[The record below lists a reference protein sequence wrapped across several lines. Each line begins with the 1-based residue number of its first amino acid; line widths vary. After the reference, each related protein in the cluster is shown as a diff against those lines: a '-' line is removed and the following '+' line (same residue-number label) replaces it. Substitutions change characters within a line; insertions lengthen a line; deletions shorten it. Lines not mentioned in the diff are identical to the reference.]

1 MVKRLIPWVGIVVTI
16 VGASGIVWLY
26 ATQPRS
32 IAELRTNAAV
42 QSNLYEIDRAQF
54 DLGRAAFREG
64 QYRIAIERFT
74 RADAAARDPQTQFLI
89 AASHYELGR
98 GRVYDDDTEFTAALA
113 AVDRCLANAP
123 NHTFTIADPT
133 LVLPFTSAE
142 RLRERLREGLTS
154 SAGDLNPF
162 DGGTEEHPR

>member
-1 MVKRLIPWVGIVVTI
+1 MSRAIPWAGIVVT
-16 VGASGIVWLY
+16 VVVSVGIVWLY

-32 IAELRTNAAV
+32 ISELRTNVAV
-42 QSNLYEIDRAQF
+42 QTNLYEVDRVQF
-54 DLGRAAFREG
+54 DLGRAAFREK
-64 QYRIAIERFT
+64 QFRIAIERFS

-123 NHTFTIADPT
+123 DHTYT
-133 LVLPFTSAE
+133 LVDPSLSLPYTSAE

-154 SAGDLNPF
+154 TAGDLNPF
-162 DGGTEEHPR
+162 GAGAEEHAR

>member
-1 MVKRLIPWVGIVVTI
+1 MSRAIQCAGIVITI
-16 VGASGIVWLY
+16 AFGAGVIWLY

-42 QSNLYEIDRAQF
+42 QTNLYEVDAVQF
-54 DLGRAAFREG
+54 ELAMTALREK

-74 RADAAARDPQTQFLI
+74 RADAAGRDPRTQFLI
-89 AASHYELGR
+89 AVSHYELGK
-98 GRVYDDDTEFTAALA
+98 GRVYDDDTEFTAAVA

-123 NHTFTIADPT
+123 NHTFTFTDPS
-133 LVLPFTSAE
+133 LSLPFTSAE

-154 SAGDLNPF
+154 TPGDLNPF
-162 DGGTEEHPR
+162 GGGDEEHPR

>member
-1 MVKRLIPWVGIVVTI
+1 MSRAIPWAGIVVT
-16 VGASGIVWLY
+16 VVVSVGIVWLY

-32 IAELRTNAAV
+32 ISELRTNVAV
-42 QSNLYEIDRAQF
+42 QTNLYEVDRVQF
-54 DLGRAAFREG
+54 DLGRAAFREK
-64 QYRIAIERFT
+64 QFRIAIERFS

-123 NHTFTIADPT
+123 DHTYT
-133 LVLPFTSAE
+133 LVDPSLSLPYTSAE

-154 SAGDLNPF
+154 TAGDLNPF
-162 DGGTEEHPR
+162 GGGAEEHPR